1 MKINEALNIKDEKRT
16 KAIKEADM
24 RRDELHLRLPRV
36 AEIDAQIRAFSFRA
50 LNGESADKLRADSER
65 LNDERA
71 NLLTAAGYS
80 PDYDEPKFECSQCND
95 SGYVKDL
102 KVCSCVKNMV
112 ANSNYTESSLARG
125 LIDKNFDNFSLK
137 YYSEEN
143 GERIQM
149 EKALK
154 GCKKYAENFPNDE
167 AAGILFTGGTGLGKT
182 HLSAAIANAVAAKG
196 MSVIYES
203 AQQIFDTCD
212 AVRFNRLEL
221 SERKKYENCKLLVI
235 DDLGAECITQYSVSS
250 IASLIDLRI
259 VNGRKTIIST
269 NLTPDKIRK
278 TYGERTYSR
287 LLGEFRVL
295 KFMGK
300 DIRMQKI
307 KGIY

>member
-1 MKINEALNIKDEKRT
+1 MKISEALNIKEEKRT
-16 KAIKEADM
+16 AALIEADM
-24 RRDELHLRLPRV
+24 RRNELHTRFPRV
-36 AEIDAQIRAFSFRA
+36 AAIDAQIRSFSFRV
-50 LNGESADKLRADSER
+50 LSGESTENLRKESVR
-65 LNDERA
+65 LNEERA
-71 NLLTAAGYS
+71 NILTAAGYS
-80 PDYDEPKFECSQCND
+80 PDYDEPKFECTLCND
-95 SGYVKDL
+95 SGYVKAL
-102 KVCSCVKNMV
+102 KVCSCIKNMV
-112 ANSNYTESSLARG
+112 ANSNYAESTLAGG
-125 LIDKNFDNFSLK
+125 LLDKSFDNFSLE

-143 GERIQM
+143 GERAQM
-149 EKALK
+149 EKALR
-154 GCKKYAENFPNDE
+154 GCKKYAENFPNDDSC
-167 AAGILFTGGTGLGKT
+167 GILFTGGTGLGKT
-182 HLSAAIANAVAAKG
+182 HLSAAIANAVSARG

-212 AVRFNRLEL
+212 AVRFNRLDL

-269 NLTPDKIRK
+269 NLTLDKIRK

-295 KFMGK
+295 RFTGK

-307 KGIY
+307 KGID